1 MRTMLREGMQLVE
14 NDVTTIAEVIKTLYA
29 S

>member
-1 MRTMLREGMQLVE
+1 MRTMLREGMALVE
-14 NDVTTIAEVIKTLYA
+14 NDITTVPEVIKTLYA